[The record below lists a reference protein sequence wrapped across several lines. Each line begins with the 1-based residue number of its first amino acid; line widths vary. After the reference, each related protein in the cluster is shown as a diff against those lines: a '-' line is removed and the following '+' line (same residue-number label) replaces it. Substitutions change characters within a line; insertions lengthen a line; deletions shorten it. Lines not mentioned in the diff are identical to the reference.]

1 MSDLPEKPFY
11 DLHLVIPAE
20 SLHSAIEQ
28 VSHLKG
34 VVFKVELHKGKGQ
47 TPTCRTRSSEK
58 VLHNNLSP
66 SYRGTDD

>member
-34 VVFKVELHKGKGQ
+34 VVFSVNIHTAKGKV
-47 TPTCRTRSSEK
+47 PTCRSRKNEDG
-58 VLHNNLSP
+58 N
-66 SYRGTDD
+66 